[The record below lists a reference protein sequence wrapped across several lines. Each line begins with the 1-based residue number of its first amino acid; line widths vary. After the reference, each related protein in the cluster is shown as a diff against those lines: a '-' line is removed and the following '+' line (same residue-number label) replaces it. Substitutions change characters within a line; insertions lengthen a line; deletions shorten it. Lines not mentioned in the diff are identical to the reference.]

1 MTKQRAPQRTTK
13 KHLARAE
20 RERIQSRWLLGVIIA
35 IAVIAIGILG
45 YGWIDSAYIQP
56 KKTVVTV
63 NEDTITQGEFQGRIR
78 IHQRELLAQLN
89 SYMQMEQLFASDP
102 QTLASIQELQNQ
114 IRTQLAYPELIGQ
127 EVIYAMTRE
136 TLIRQE
142 AEKMGIHVLPEEI
155 ERQIQQSFGFYPEG
169 TPTPFP
175 TPTPDATRVAAIAA
189 ASEATAET
197 SPTPTLPQTPIP
209 TATPYVLE
217 AYEVDYEQFLDSL
230 SDFGISEADFYVYIE
245 AQLLEEKVREQF
257 DPEIDRMA
265 EHVLLQHILIFDEE
279 MAQEALEQLESGDA
293 WDDIV
298 LEYSE
303 DQSSRESSGDLGW
316 NTLDDLVRILGQM
329 GLAAFSAQVDEV
341 VGPIE
346 SQYGWHLLRIVDR
359 QDREILEAAY
369 QEAGDNAFEAWID
382 DLTTEAEIIVVDDW
396 QDHLPPSG
404 PLGI

>member
-1 MTKQRAPQRTTK
+1 MTKQRAPQRITK
-13 KHLARAE
+13 KHLARSE

-78 IHQRELLAQLN
+78 IHQRELLGQLN

-114 IRTQLAYPELIGQ
+114 IRTQLAYPELVGQ

-189 ASEATAET
+189 ASEATAEP

-209 TATPYVLE
+209 TATPYVLD

-279 MAQEALEQLESGDA
+279 IAQEALEQLESGDA

-369 QEAGDNAFEAWID
+369 QEAVDNAFEAWID

>member
-13 KHLARAE
+13 KHLARSE

-78 IHQRELLAQLN
+78 IHQRELLGQLN

-114 IRTQLAYPELIGQ
+114 IRTQLAYPELVGQ

-189 ASEATAET
+189 ASEATAEP

-279 MAQEALEQLESGDA
+279 IAQEALEQLESGDA

-316 NTLDDLVRILGQM
+316 NTLNDLVRILGQM

-369 QEAGDNAFEAWID
+369 QEAVDNAFEAWID

>member
-1 MTKQRAPQRTTK
+1 MTKQRAPQRITK
-13 KHLARAE
+13 KHLARSE

-114 IRTQLAYPELIGQ
+114 IRTQLAYPELVGQ
-127 EVIYAMTRE
+127 EVIYAMIRE

-189 ASEATAET
+189 ASEATAEP

-279 MAQEALEQLESGDA
+279 IAQEALGMTSSWSIRRIRALVSPAGIWGGIPWTIWLESSVR
-293 WDDIV
+293 WV
-298 LEYSE
+298 LPLSQHRLMKLS
-303 DQSSRESSGDLGW
+303 DRSNRSTAGISCALLTD
-316 NTLDDLVRILGQM
+316 RIER
-329 GLAAFSAQVDEV
+329 S
-341 VGPIE
+341 
-346 SQYGWHLLRIVDR
+346 
-359 QDREILEAAY
+359 
-369 QEAGDNAFEAWID
+369 
-382 DLTTEAEIIVVDDW
+382 
-396 QDHLPPSG
+396 
-404 PLGI
+404 

>member
-20 RERIQSRWLLGVIIA
+20 RERIQSRWLLGVTIA
-35 IAVIAIGILG
+35 IAVVAIGILG

-63 NEDTITQGEFQGRIR
+63 NEDTITQGEFQGRVR
-78 IHQRELLAQLN
+78 IHQRELLGQLN
-89 SYMQMEQLFASDP
+89 SYTQMEQLFASDP
-102 QTLASIQELQNQ
+102 QTLANIQELQNQ
-114 IRTQLAYPELIGQ
+114 IRTQLAYPELLGQ
-127 EVIYAMTRE
+127 EVIYEMTRE

-142 AEKMGIHVLPEEI
+142 AEQMGIRVLQEEI
-155 ERQIQQSFGFYPEG
+155 ERQLQQSFGFYPEG
-169 TPTPFP
+169 TPTPSP
-175 TPTPDATRVAAIAA
+175 TLTPDATNVAAIAA
-189 ASEATAET
+189 ASESTAEP

-217 AYEVDYEQFLDSL
+217 AYENDYVQFIESL
-230 SDFGISEADFYVYIE
+230 NDFNISEADFYAYIE

-257 DPEIDRMA
+257 EPEIERVA
-265 EHVLLQHILIFDEE
+265 EHVLIQHILVFDEE
-279 MAQEALEQLESGDA
+279 IAQEALEQLESGDA

-298 LEYSE
+298 LEFSE

-316 NTLDDLVRILGQM
+316 NTLDDLFRIFGQM
-329 GLAAFSAQVDEV
+329 GFIAFSAPVNEV

-346 SQYGWHLLRIVDR
+346 SQYGWHLLRVVDR
-359 QDREILEAAY
+359 QDREISDAAY
-369 QEAGDNAFEAWID
+369 QEAVDNAFEAWID
-382 DLTTEAEIIVVDDW
+382 ELTADAEIIVIDDW
-396 QDHLPPSG
+396 QDYLPSSG

>member
-20 RERIQSRWLLGVIIA
+20 RERIQSRWLLGVIIT
-35 IAVIAIGILG
+35 IAVVTIGILV
-45 YGWIDSAYIQP
+45 YGWIDSVYIQP
-56 KKTVVTV
+56 QKTVVTV
-63 NEDTITQGEFQGRIR
+63 NEDTITQGEFQGRVR
-78 IHQRELLAQLN
+78 IHQRELLGQLN

-127 EVIYAMTRE
+127 EVIYEMIRE

-189 ASEATAET
+189 ASESTAEP
-197 SPTPTLPQTPIP
+197 SPTPSLPQTPFP

-230 SDFGISEADFYVYIE
+230 SDFGITEADFYVYIE

-257 DPEIDRMA
+257 DPEIERVA
-265 EHVLLQHILIFDEE
+265 EHVLIQHILVFDEDV
-279 MAQEALEQLESGDA
+279 AQEALERLESGES

-303 DQSSRESSGDLGW
+303 DQNSRESSGDLGW
-316 NTLDDLVRILGQM
+316 KT
-329 GLAAFSAQVDEV
+329 
-341 VGPIE
+341 
-346 SQYGWHLLRIVDR
+346 
-359 QDREILEAAY
+359 QDRTLVSPAGIWGGKPRMTWLDSSVRWVLSLSQHRSMKLSDQSKRSTAGISCALLTERIERY
-369 QEAGDNAFEAWID
+369 QM
-382 DLTTEAEIIVVDDW
+382 
-396 QDHLPPSG
+396 LP
-404 PLGI
+404 IK

>member
-1 MTKQRAPQRTTK
+1 MTKQRAPQRISK

-20 RERIQSRWLLGVIIA
+20 RERIQVRWLLGVIIA
-35 IAVIAIGILG
+35 IAVVAIGILG
-45 YGWIDSAYIQP
+45 YGWIDSVYIQP

-78 IHQRELLAQLN
+78 IHQRELLGQLN

-127 EVIYAMTRE
+127 EVIYSMIRE

-142 AEKMGIHVLPEEI
+142 AEKMGIRVLPEEI
-155 ERQIQQSFGFYPEG
+155 ERRIQHSFGFYPEG

-189 ASEATAET
+189 ASESTPEP
-197 SPTPTLPQTPIP
+197 SPTSTLPQTPFP

-230 SDFGISEADFYVYIE
+230 SDFGISESDFFVYIE

-279 MAQEALEQLESGDA
+279 IAQEALEQLESGDA
-293 WDDIV
+293 WADIV

-303 DQSSRESSGDLGW
+303 DQNSRESSGDLGW
-316 NTLDDLVRILGQM
+316 KTLDDMVRFLGQM
-329 GLAAFSAQVDEV
+329 GLAAFSAQVDEI

-359 QDREILEAAY
+359 QDREILETAY
-369 QEAGDNAFEAWID
+369 QEAVDNAFETWID
-382 DLTTEAEIIVVDDW
+382 DLTTEAEITVVDDW
-396 QDHLPPSG
+396 QDHLPLSG

>member
-1 MTKQRAPQRTTK
+1 MTKQRAPLRTTK

-20 RERIQSRWLLGVIIA
+20 RERIQVRWLLGVIIA
-35 IAVIAIGILG
+35 IAVVAIGILV

-63 NEDTITQGEFQGRIR
+63 NDDTITQGEFQGRVR
-78 IHQRELLAQLN
+78 IHQRELLGQLN
-89 SYMQMEQLFASDP
+89 SYTQMEQLFASDP

-127 EVIYAMTRE
+127 EVIYSMIRE

-155 ERQIQQSFGFYPEG
+155 ERQLQHSFGFYPEG

-189 ASEATAET
+189 ASESTPEP
-197 SPTPTLPQTPIP
+197 SPTSTLPQTPFP

-230 SDFGISEADFYVYIE
+230 SDFGISESDFFVYIE

-279 MAQEALEQLESGDA
+279 IAQEALEQLESGDA

-298 LEYSE
+298 LEYTE
-303 DQSSRESSGDLGW
+303 DQNSRESSGDLGW
-316 NTLDDLVRILGQM
+316 KTLDDMVRFLGQM

-369 QEAGDNAFEAWID
+369 QEAVDNAFEAWID

>member
-1 MTKQRAPQRTTK
+1 MTKQRAPLRTTK

-20 RERIQSRWLLGVIIA
+20 RERIQSRWLLGVIIT
-35 IAVIAIGILG
+35 IAVVTIGILV
-45 YGWIDSAYIQP
+45 YGWIDSVYIQP
-56 KKTVVTV
+56 QKTVVTV
-63 NEDTITQGEFQGRIR
+63 NEDTITQGEFQGRVR
-78 IHQRELLAQLN
+78 IHQRELLGQLN

-127 EVIYAMTRE
+127 EVIYAMIRE

-189 ASEATAET
+189 ASESTAEP
-197 SPTPTLPQTPIP
+197 SPTPSLPQTPFP

-257 DPEIDRMA
+257 DPEIERVA
-265 EHVLLQHILIFDEE
+265 EHVLIQHILVFDEE
-279 MAQEALEQLESGDA
+279 VAQEALERLESGES

-303 DQSSRESSGDLGW
+303 DQNSRESSGDLGW
-316 NTLDDLVRILGQM
+316 KTQDDMVGFLGQM
-329 GLAAFSAQVDEV
+329 GLIAFSAPINEV
-341 VGPIE
+341 IGPIE
-346 SQYGWHLLRIVDR
+346 TQYGWHLLLVVDR
-359 QDREILEAAY
+359 EDREISDAAY
-369 QEAGDNAFEAWID
+369 QVAVDNAFEAWID
-382 DLTTEAEIIVVDDW
+382 ELTAEAEIIVVDDW

>member
-1 MTKQRAPQRTTK
+1 MTKQRAPQRISK

-20 RERIQSRWLLGVIIA
+20 RERIQVRWLLGVIIA
-35 IAVIAIGILG
+35 IAVVAIGILG
-45 YGWIDSAYIQP
+45 YGWIDSVYIQP

-78 IHQRELLAQLN
+78 IHQRELLGQLN

-127 EVIYAMTRE
+127 EVIYSMIRE

-142 AEKMGIHVLPEEI
+142 AEKMGIRVLPEEI
-155 ERQIQQSFGFYPEG
+155 ERRIQHSFGFYPEG

-189 ASEATAET
+189 ASESTPEP
-197 SPTPTLPQTPIP
+197 SPTSTLPQTPFP

-230 SDFGISEADFYVYIE
+230 SDFGISESDFFIYIE

-279 MAQEALEQLESGDA
+279 IAQEALEQLESGDT

-303 DQSSRESSGDLGW
+303 DQNSRESSGDLGW
-316 NTLDDLVRILGQM
+316 KTLDDMVRFLGQM

-359 QDREILEAAY
+359 QDREILETAY
-369 QEAGDNAFEAWID
+369 QEAVDNAFETWID
-382 DLTTEAEIIVVDDW
+382 DLTTEAEITVVDDW
-396 QDHLPPSG
+396 QDHLPLSG

>member
-1 MTKQRAPQRTTK
+1 M
-13 KHLARAE
+13 
-20 RERIQSRWLLGVIIA
+20 I
-35 IAVIAIGILG
+35 
-45 YGWIDSAYIQP
+45 
-56 KKTVVTV
+56 
-63 NEDTITQGEFQGRIR
+63 
-78 IHQRELLAQLN
+78 
-89 SYMQMEQLFASDP
+89 
-102 QTLASIQELQNQ
+102 
-114 IRTQLAYPELIGQ
+114 
-127 EVIYAMTRE
+127 RE

-189 ASEATAET
+189 ASESTAEP
-197 SPTPTLPQTPIP
+197 SPTPSLPQTPFP

-230 SDFGISEADFYVYIE
+230 SDFGITEADFYVYIE

-257 DPEIDRMA
+257 DPEIERVA
-265 EHVLLQHILIFDEE
+265 EHVLIQHILVFDEE
-279 MAQEALEQLESGDA
+279 VAQEALERLESGES

-303 DQSSRESSGDLGW
+303 DQNSRESSGDLGW
-316 NTLDDLVRILGQM
+316 KTQDDMVGFLGQM
-329 GLAAFSAQVDEV
+329 GFVAFSAPINEV

-346 SQYGWHLLRIVDR
+346 TQYGWHLLRVVDR
-359 QDREILEAAY
+359 EDREISDAAY
-369 QEAGDNAFEAWID
+369 QVAVDNAFEAWID
-382 DLTTEAEIIVVDDW
+382 ELTAEAEIIVVDDW

>member
-1 MTKQRAPQRTTK
+1 MTKQRAPQRISK

-20 RERIQSRWLLGVIIA
+20 RERIQVRWLLRVIIA
-35 IAVIAIGILG
+35 IAVVAIGILG
-45 YGWIDSAYIQP
+45 YGWIDSVYIQP

-78 IHQRELLAQLN
+78 IHQRELLGQLN

-127 EVIYAMTRE
+127 EVIYSMIRE

-142 AEKMGIHVLPEEI
+142 AEKMGIRVLPEEI
-155 ERQIQQSFGFYPEG
+155 ERRIQHSFGFYPEG

-189 ASEATAET
+189 ASESTPEP
-197 SPTPTLPQTPIP
+197 SPTSTLPQTPFP

-230 SDFGISEADFYVYIE
+230 SDFGISESDFFVYIE

-279 MAQEALEQLESGDA
+279 IAQEALEQLESGDA
-293 WDDIV
+293 WADIV

-303 DQSSRESSGDLGW
+303 DQNSRESSGDLGW
-316 NTLDDLVRILGQM
+316 KTLDDMVRFLGQM

-346 SQYGWHLLRIVDR
+346 SQYGWHLLRIIDR

-369 QEAGDNAFEAWID
+369 QEAVDNAFETWID
-382 DLTTEAEIIVVDDW
+382 DLTTEAEITVVDDW
-396 QDHLPPSG
+396 QDHLPLSG

>member
-1 MTKQRAPQRTTK
+1 MTKQRAPQRISK

-20 RERIQSRWLLGVIIA
+20 RERIQVRWLLGVIIA
-35 IAVIAIGILG
+35 IAVVAIGILG
-45 YGWIDSAYIQP
+45 YGWIDSVYIQP

-78 IHQRELLAQLN
+78 IHQRELLGQLN

-127 EVIYAMTRE
+127 EVIYSMIRE

-142 AEKMGIHVLPEEI
+142 AEKMGIRVLPEEI
-155 ERQIQQSFGFYPEG
+155 ERRIQHSFGFYPEG
-169 TPTPFP
+169 TPTLFP

-189 ASEATAET
+189 ASESTPEP
-197 SPTPTLPQTPIP
+197 SPTSTLPQTPFP

-230 SDFGISEADFYVYIE
+230 SDFGISESDFFVYIE

-265 EHVLLQHILIFDEE
+265 EHVLLQHTLIFDEE
-279 MAQEALEQLESGDA
+279 IAQEALEQLESGDA
-293 WDDIV
+293 WADIV

-303 DQSSRESSGDLGW
+303 DQNSRESSGDLGW
-316 NTLDDLVRILGQM
+316 KTLDDMVRFLGQM

-359 QDREILEAAY
+359 QDREILETAY
-369 QEAGDNAFEAWID
+369 QEAVDNAFETWID
-382 DLTTEAEIIVVDDW
+382 DLTTEAEITVVDDW

>member
-1 MTKQRAPQRTTK
+1 MTKQRAPLRTTK

-35 IAVIAIGILG
+35 IAVVAIGILV

-56 KKTVVTV
+56 QKTVVTV
-63 NEDTITQGEFQGRIR
+63 NEDTITQGEFQGRVR
-78 IHQRELLAQLN
+78 IHQRELLGQLN

-102 QTLASIQELQNQ
+102 QTLTSIQELQNQ
-114 IRTQLAYPELIGQ
+114 IRTQLSYPELIGQ
-127 EVIYAMTRE
+127 EVIYSMIRE

-142 AEKMGIHVLPEEI
+142 AEKTGIHVLPEEI
-155 ERQIQQSFGFYPEG
+155 ERQIQHSFGFYPEG

-175 TPTPDATRVAAIAA
+175 TPTPDATRVAAITAV
-189 ASEATAET
+189 SEPTSES
-197 SPTPTLPQTPIP
+197 SPTPTLPQTPFP

-230 SDFGISEADFYVYIE
+230 SDFGITEADFYVYIE

-257 DPEIDRMA
+257 DPEIERVA
-265 EHVLLQHILIFDEE
+265 EHVLIQHILFFDEE
-279 MAQEALEQLESGDA
+279 IAQEALEQLESGEA

-303 DQSSRESSGDLGW
+303 DQNSRESSGDLGW
-316 NTLDDLVRILGQM
+316 KTQDDLTAFLGQM
-329 GLAAFSAQVDEV
+329 GLIVFSAPVNEV
-341 VGPIE
+341 IGPIE
-346 SQYGWHLLRIVDR
+346 TQYGWHLVRIVDR
-359 QDREILEAAY
+359 QDREISDAAY
-369 QEAGDNAFEAWID
+369 QVAVDNAFEAWID
-382 DLTTEAEIIVVDDW
+382 ELTAEAEIIVVDDW

>member
-1 MTKQRAPQRTTK
+1 MTKQRAPLRTTK

-20 RERIQSRWLLGVIIA
+20 RERIQSRWLLGVIITVA
-35 IAVIAIGILG
+35 IVAIGILV

-63 NEDTITQGEFQGRIR
+63 NEDTITQGEFQGRVR
-78 IHQRELLAQLN
+78 IHQRELFSQLN

-127 EVIYAMTRE
+127 EVIYSMIRE
-136 TLIRQE
+136 TLIKQE

-155 ERQIQQSFGFYPEG
+155 ERQLQHSFGFYPEG

-175 TPTPDATRVAAIAA
+175 TPTPDATRVAEIAA
-189 ASEATAET
+189 ASDPTAEP
-197 SPTPTLPQTPIP
+197 SPTSALPQTPIP

-217 AYEVDYEQFLDSL
+217 AYEADYAQFLDSL
-230 SDFGISEADFYVYIE
+230 SDFGINEADFYVYIE
-245 AQLLEEKVREQF
+245 AQLLEDKVREQF
-257 DPEIDRMA
+257 DPELARVA
-265 EHVLLQHILIFDEE
+265 EHVLIQHILIFDEAI
-279 MAQEALEQLESGDA
+279 AQEALEQLESGEA

-303 DQSSRESSGDLGW
+303 DQNSRESSGDLGW
-316 NTLDDLVRILGQM
+316 KTQDDLVGFLGQM
-329 GLAAFSAQVDEV
+329 GLVAFSAPVNEV

-346 SQYGWHLLRIVDR
+346 SQYGWHLLRVVDR
-359 QDREILEAAY
+359 QDREISDDAY
-369 QEAGDNAFEAWID
+369 QVAVDNAFEAWID
-382 DLTTEAEIIVVDDW
+382 ELTTEAEIIVVDDW

>member
-1 MTKQRAPQRTTK
+1 MTKQRAPQRISK

-20 RERIQSRWLLGVIIA
+20 RERIQVRWLLGVIIA
-35 IAVIAIGILG
+35 IAVVAIGILG
-45 YGWIDSAYIQP
+45 YGWIDSVYIQP

-78 IHQRELLAQLN
+78 IHQRELLGQLN

-127 EVIYAMTRE
+127 EVIYSMIRE

-142 AEKMGIHVLPEEI
+142 AEKMGIRVLPEEI
-155 ERQIQQSFGFYPEG
+155 ERRIQHSFGFYPEG

-189 ASEATAET
+189 ASESTPEP
-197 SPTPTLPQTPIP
+197 SPTSTLPQTPFP

-230 SDFGISEADFYVYIE
+230 SDFGISESDFFVYIE

-279 MAQEALEQLESGDA
+279 IAQEALEQLESGDA
-293 WDDIV
+293 WADIV

-303 DQSSRESSGDLGW
+303 DQNSRESSGDLGW
-316 NTLDDLVRILGQM
+316 KTLDDMVRFLGQM

-369 QEAGDNAFEAWID
+369 QEAVDNAFETWID
-382 DLTTEAEIIVVDDW
+382 DLTTEAEITVVDDW
-396 QDHLPPSG
+396 QDHLPLSG

>member
-20 RERIQSRWLLGVIIA
+20 RERIQSRWLLRVIIA
-35 IAVIAIGILG
+35 IAVVAIGILG
-45 YGWIDSAYIQP
+45 YGLIDSAYIQP

-63 NEDTITQGEFQGRIR
+63 NEDTITQGEFQGRVR
-78 IHQRELLAQLN
+78 ILQRELLGQLN
-89 SYMQMEQLFASDP
+89 SYTQMEQLFASDP
-102 QTLASIQELQNQ
+102 QTLATIQELQNQ

-127 EVIYAMTRE
+127 EVIYSMTRE

-155 ERQIQQSFGFYPEG
+155 ERQLQHSFGFYPEG

-175 TPTPDATRVAAIAA
+175 TPTPDATRVAEIAA
-189 ASEATAET
+189 ASESTAE
-197 SPTPTLPQTPIP
+197 PTPTSTLPQTPIP

-217 AYEVDYEQFLDSL
+217 AYEVDYAQFLDSL
-230 SDFGISEADFYVYIE
+230 SDYGISEADFYTYIE

-257 DPEIDRMA
+257 EPEIERAA
-265 EHVLLQHILIFDEE
+265 EHVLIQHILVFDEE
-279 MAQEALEQLESGDA
+279 IAQEALEQLESGDA
-293 WDDIV
+293 WDDIA

-316 NTLDDLVRILGQM
+316 KTQEDLVRILGQM
-329 GLAAFSAQVDEV
+329 GLVAFSTPVNEV
-341 VGPIE
+341 IGPIE
-346 SQYGWHLLRIVDR
+346 SQYGWHLLRVVDR
-359 QDREILEAAY
+359 QDREISDAAY
-369 QEAGDNAFEAWID
+369 QEAVDNAFEGWID

>member
-1 MTKQRAPQRTTK
+1 MTKQRAPQRITK
-13 KHLARAE
+13 KHLARSE

-78 IHQRELLAQLN
+78 IHQRELLGQLN

-114 IRTQLAYPELIGQ
+114 IRTQLAYPELVGQ

-189 ASEATAET
+189 ASEATAEP

-279 MAQEALEQLESGDA
+279 IAQEALEQLESGDA

-346 SQYGWHLLRIVDR
+346 SQYGWHLLRIVGR

-369 QEAGDNAFEAWID
+369 QEAVDNAFEAWID

>member
-1 MTKQRAPQRTTK
+1 MTKQRAPQRISK

-20 RERIQSRWLLGVIIA
+20 RERIQVRWLLGVIIA
-35 IAVIAIGILG
+35 IAVVAIGILG
-45 YGWIDSAYIQP
+45 YGWIDSVYIQP

-78 IHQRELLAQLN
+78 IHQRELLGQLN

-127 EVIYAMTRE
+127 EVIYSMIRE

-142 AEKMGIHVLPEEI
+142 AEKMGIRVLPEEI
-155 ERQIQQSFGFYPEG
+155 ERRIQHSFGFYPEG

-189 ASEATAET
+189 ASESTPEP
-197 SPTPTLPQTPIP
+197 SPTSTLPQTPFP

-230 SDFGISEADFYVYIE
+230 SDFGISESDFFVYIE

-279 MAQEALEQLESGDA
+279 IAQEALEQLESGDTWA
-293 WDDIV
+293 DIV

-303 DQSSRESSGDLGW
+303 DQNSRESSGDLGW
-316 NTLDDLVRILGQM
+316 KTLDDMVRFLGQM

-359 QDREILEAAY
+359 QDREILETAY
-369 QEAGDNAFEAWID
+369 QEAVDNAFETWID
-382 DLTTEAEIIVVDDW
+382 DLTTEAEITVVDDW
-396 QDHLPPSG
+396 QDHLPLSG

>member
-1 MTKQRAPQRTTK
+1 MTKQRAPQRITK
-13 KHLARAE
+13 KHLARSE

-114 IRTQLAYPELIGQ
+114 IRTQLAYPELVGQ

-189 ASEATAET
+189 ASEATAEP

-279 MAQEALEQLESGDA
+279 IAQEALEQLESGDA

-369 QEAGDNAFEAWID
+369 QEAVDNAFEAWID

>member
-1 MTKQRAPQRTTK
+1 MTKQRAPQRISK

-20 RERIQSRWLLGVIIA
+20 RERIQVRWLLGVIIA
-35 IAVIAIGILG
+35 IAVVAIGILG
-45 YGWIDSAYIQP
+45 YGWIDSVYIQP

-78 IHQRELLAQLN
+78 IHQRELLGQLN

-127 EVIYAMTRE
+127 EVIYSMIRE

-142 AEKMGIHVLPEEI
+142 AEKMGIRVLPEEI
-155 ERQIQQSFGFYPEG
+155 ERRIQHSFGFYPEG

-175 TPTPDATRVAAIAA
+175 TPTPDATRVAASAA
-189 ASEATAET
+189 ASESTPEP
-197 SPTPTLPQTPIP
+197 SPTSTLPQTPFP

-230 SDFGISEADFYVYIE
+230 SDFGISESDFFVYIE

-279 MAQEALEQLESGDA
+279 IAQEALEQLESGDA
-293 WDDIV
+293 WADIV

-303 DQSSRESSGDLGW
+303 DQNSRESSGDLGW
-316 NTLDDLVRILGQM
+316 KTLDDMVRFLGQM

-359 QDREILEAAY
+359 QDREILETAY
-369 QEAGDNAFEAWID
+369 QEAVDNAFETWID
-382 DLTTEAEIIVVDDW
+382 DLTTEAEITVVDDW

>member
-1 MTKQRAPQRTTK
+1 MTKQRAPLRTTK

-20 RERIQSRWLLGVIIA
+20 RERIQSRWLLGVIIT
-35 IAVIAIGILG
+35 IAVVAIGILV
-45 YGWIDSAYIQP
+45 YGWIDSVYIQP
-56 KKTVVTV
+56 QKTVVTV
-63 NEDTITQGEFQGRIR
+63 NEDTITQGEFQGRVR
-78 IHQRELLAQLN
+78 IHQRELLGQLN

-127 EVIYAMTRE
+127 EVIYSMIRE

-189 ASEATAET
+189 ASESTVEP
-197 SPTPTLPQTPIP
+197 SPTPSLPQTPFP

-230 SDFGISEADFYVYIE
+230 SDFGITEADFYVFIE

-257 DPEIDRMA
+257 DPEIERMA
-265 EHVLLQHILIFDEE
+265 EHVLIQHILVFDEE
-279 MAQEALEQLESGDA
+279 VAQEALERLESGES

-303 DQSSRESSGDLGW
+303 DQNSRESSGDLGW
-316 NTLDDLVRILGQM
+316 KTQDDLVGFLGQM
-329 GLAAFSAQVDEV
+329 GLVAFSAPVNEV
-341 VGPIE
+341 IGPIE
-346 SQYGWHLLRIVDR
+346 TQYGWHLVRVVDR
-359 QDREILEAAY
+359 DDREISDAAY
-369 QEAGDNAFEAWID
+369 QVAVDNAFEAWID
-382 DLTTEAEIIVVDDW
+382 ELTAEAEIIVVDDW

>member
-20 RERIQSRWLLGVIIA
+20 RERIQSRWLLRVIIA
-35 IAVIAIGILG
+35 IAVVAIGILG

-63 NEDTITQGEFQGRIR
+63 NEDTITQGEFQGRVR
-78 IHQRELLAQLN
+78 ILQRELLGQLN
-89 SYMQMEQLFASDP
+89 SYTQMEQLFASDP
-102 QTLASIQELQNQ
+102 QTLATIQELQNQ

-127 EVIYAMTRE
+127 EVIYSMTRE

-155 ERQIQQSFGFYPEG
+155 ERQLQHSFGFYPEG

-175 TPTPDATRVAAIAA
+175 TPTPDATRVAEIAA
-189 ASEATAET
+189 ASESTAE
-197 SPTPTLPQTPIP
+197 PTPTSTLPQTPIP

-217 AYEVDYEQFLDSL
+217 AYEVDYAQFLDSL
-230 SDFGISEADFYVYIE
+230 SDYGISEADFYTYIE

-257 DPEIDRMA
+257 EPEIERAA
-265 EHVLLQHILIFDEE
+265 EHVLIQHILVFDEE
-279 MAQEALEQLESGDA
+279 IAQEALEQLESGDA
-293 WDDIV
+293 WDDIA

-316 NTLDDLVRILGQM
+316 KTQEDLVRILGQM
-329 GLAAFSAQVDEV
+329 GLVAFSTPVNEV
-341 VGPIE
+341 IGPIE
-346 SQYGWHLLRIVDR
+346 SQYGWHLLRVVDR
-359 QDREILEAAY
+359 QDREISDAAY
-369 QEAGDNAFEAWID
+369 QEAVDNAFEGWID

>member
-20 RERIQSRWLLGVIIA
+20 RERIQSRWLLGVIIT
-35 IAVIAIGILG
+35 IAVVTIGILV
-45 YGWIDSAYIQP
+45 YGWIDSVYIQP
-56 KKTVVTV
+56 QKTVMTV
-63 NEDTITQGEFQGRIR
+63 NEDTITQGEFQGRVR
-78 IHQRELLAQLN
+78 IHQRELLGQLN

-127 EVIYAMTRE
+127 EVIYEMIRE

-189 ASEATAET
+189 AAESTAEP
-197 SPTPTLPQTPIP
+197 SPTPSLPQTPFP

-230 SDFGISEADFYVYIE
+230 SDFGITEADFYVFIE

-257 DPEIDRMA
+257 DPEIERVA
-265 EHVLLQHILIFDEE
+265 EHVLIQHILVFDEE
-279 MAQEALEQLESGDA
+279 VAQEALERLESGES

-303 DQSSRESSGDLGW
+303 DQNSRESSGDLGW
-316 NTLDDLVRILGQM
+316 KTQDDLVGFLGQM
-329 GLAAFSAQVDEV
+329 GLVAFSAPVNEV
-341 VGPIE
+341 IGPIE
-346 SQYGWHLLRIVDR
+346 TQYGWHLVRVVDR
-359 QDREILEAAY
+359 EDREISDAAY
-369 QEAGDNAFEAWID
+369 QVAVDNAFEAWID
-382 DLTTEAEIIVVDDW
+382 ELTAEAEIIVVDDW

>member
-1 MTKQRAPQRTTK
+1 MTKQRAPIRTTK

-20 RERIQSRWLLGVIIA
+20 RERIQVRWLLGVIIA
-35 IAVIAIGILG
+35 IAVVAIGILV
-45 YGWIDSAYIQP
+45 YGWIDSAYTQP

-63 NEDTITQGEFQGRIR
+63 NDDTITQGEFQGRVR
-78 IHQRELLAQLN
+78 IHQRELLGQLN
-89 SYMQMEQLFASDP
+89 SYTQMEQLFASDP

-127 EVIYAMTRE
+127 EVIYSMIRE

-155 ERQIQQSFGFYPEG
+155 ERQLQHSFGFYPEG

-189 ASEATAET
+189 ASESTPEP
-197 SPTPTLPQTPIP
+197 SPTSTLPQTPFP

-230 SDFGISEADFYVYIE
+230 SDFGISESDFFVYIE

-279 MAQEALEQLESGDA
+279 IAQEALEQLESGDA
-293 WDDIV
+293 WADIV

-303 DQSSRESSGDLGW
+303 DQNSRESSGDLGW
-316 NTLDDLVRILGQM
+316 KTLDDMVRFLGQM

-369 QEAGDNAFEAWID
+369 QEAVDNAFEAWID

>member
-1 MTKQRAPQRTTK
+1 MTKQRAPQRISK

-20 RERIQSRWLLGVIIA
+20 RERIQVRWLLGVIIA
-35 IAVIAIGILG
+35 IAVVAIGILG
-45 YGWIDSAYIQP
+45 YGWIDSVYIQP
-56 KKTVVTV
+56 KKTVVTI

-78 IHQRELLAQLN
+78 IHQRELLGQLN

-127 EVIYAMTRE
+127 EVIYSMIRE

-142 AEKMGIHVLPEEI
+142 AEKMGIRVLPEEI
-155 ERQIQQSFGFYPEG
+155 ERRIQHSFGFYPEG

-189 ASEATAET
+189 ASESTPEP
-197 SPTPTLPQTPIP
+197 SPTSTLPQTPFP

-230 SDFGISEADFYVYIE
+230 SDFGISESDFFVYIE

-279 MAQEALEQLESGDA
+279 IAQEALEQLESGDA
-293 WDDIV
+293 WADIV

-303 DQSSRESSGDLGW
+303 DQNSRESSGDLGW
-316 NTLDDLVRILGQM
+316 KTLDDMVRFLGQM

-359 QDREILEAAY
+359 QDREILETAY
-369 QEAGDNAFEAWID
+369 QEAVDNAFETWID
-382 DLTTEAEIIVVDDW
+382 DLTTEAEITVVDDW
-396 QDHLPPSG
+396 QDHLPLSG